1 MKGKISQHKQIA
13 MGGKPQKLAHG
24 GPVKATK
31 EKSDNIGYQ
40 KYGSGFRKV
49 KGGGCA

>member
-13 MGGKPQKLAHG
+13 MGGKPQKLSHG
-24 GPVKATK
+24 GTVKATK
-31 EKSDNIGYQ
+31 EKPDTTAYQ

-49 KGGGCA
+49 KSGA